1 VSHTSKRVS
10 HTLQRIDALIKEHRG
25 RIQGGRLYALCH
37 HGSLQ
42 VSWCGP
48 SGFELLESVVLC
60 ARVWVPWCA
69 TTTKNASSYSSP
81 VTVQILMSALSVPT
95 TIVQIYAACFR
106 RNSTKGLAYNF
117 SSSSTAIRNSDECC
131 ISSVIRAVQ
140 PSHSAALNHF
150 LLRKTISKIMR
161 SA

>member
-1 VSHTSKRVS
+1 MENFCVGLESSSSTEFHDRIACLQIEVELWSDRFPVYRRDLEIPHTSLCV
-10 HTLQRIDALIKEHRG
+10 HTK
-25 RIQGGRLYALCH
+25 
-37 HGSLQ
+37 
-42 VSWCGP
+42 
-48 SGFELLESVVLC
+48 
-60 ARVWVPWCA
+60 VPDDECP
-69 TTTKNASSYSSP
+69 SYSSP